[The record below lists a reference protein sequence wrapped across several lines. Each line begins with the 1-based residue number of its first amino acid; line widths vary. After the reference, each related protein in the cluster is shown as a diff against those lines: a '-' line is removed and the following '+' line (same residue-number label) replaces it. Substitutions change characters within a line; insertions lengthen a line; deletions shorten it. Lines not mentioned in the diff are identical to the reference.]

1 MRQMYASH
9 GSLPYHLEASAFAQR
24 VADEREATG
33 PVLRKLG
40 IKPD

>member
-1 MRQMYASH
+1 
-9 GSLPYHLEASAFAQR
+9 LPYHLAAAAFAQR
-24 VADEREATG
+24 VATERDTSG